1 MTNEIESEVQNS
13 QNTAAHIPHQ
23 QCENGTNS
31 CTNDEP
37 KRKVSMSQSTID
49 ADNEKQKRKSSSS
62 FSTRSVHSS
71 TDNTNNC
78 YVNPTFQSCS
88 TGTSISEPFVE

>member
-37 KRKVSMSQSTID
+37 KRKVSMSQSAID
-49 ADNEKQKRKSSSS
+49 ADNEKQKRKSSS
-62 FSTRSVHSS
+62 FSTRSVHSN